1 MARPLRIE
9 YEGAFYHVTARGNE
23 RKKIFLSKRDHQK
36 FLEYLSEARDK
47 YRFILHA
54 YVIMGNHYHL
64 IIETPEGNLSRIMH
78 YINSSYTTYTN
89 VKRKRNGHL
98 FQGRYRAIIVDKDS
112 YLLELSRYLHLNPVR
127 AKMAQ
132 HPGEYLQS
140 SYRAYVS
147 NGPTAVVST
156 DTILG
161 MLGGDPSTA
170 KERYRS
176 FVESAIADDKVNP
189 FKNLYGGMILG
200 NERFIRT
207 VLDTVED
214 LQLQTE
220 QTSNRKELR
229 KVPVPEKLV
238 AAVAYHFG
246 STPEAVLKEQRS
258 MARKAFVYLVKKR
271 HRFSNREI
279 GELLG
284 CHSVSAATK
293 ICQSF
298 ECQMAIDSELQK
310 QIKSLESKLSTF

>member
-23 RKKIFLSKRDHQK
+23 RKKIFLSKRDHEK
-36 FLEYLSEARDK
+36 FLQYIDEARDK

-54 YVIMGNHYHL
+54 YVMMGNHYHL

-98 FQGRYRAIIVDKDS
+98 FQGRYKSIIVDKDS

-127 AKMAQ
+127 AKMVQ
-132 HPGEYLQS
+132 HPGEYLHS
-140 SYRAYVS
+140 SYRSYVS
-147 NGPTAVVST
+147 NVTDAVVST

-161 MLGGDPSTA
+161 MLSGDPSTA
-170 KERYRS
+170 KERYRG
-176 FVESAIADDKVNP
+176 FVENAIAEDKANP

-200 NERFIRT
+200 SERFIRT

-229 KVPVPEKLV
+229 KVPVPEELV
-238 AAVAYHFG
+238 AAVALHFG

-258 MARKAFVYLVKKR
+258 IARKAFVYLVKKR
-271 HRFSNREI
+271 HRFSNR
-279 GELLG
+279 
-284 CHSVSAATK
+284 T
-293 ICQSF
+293 
-298 ECQMAIDSELQK
+298 
-310 QIKSLESKLSTF
+310 IKGDRLVF

>member
-23 RKKIFLSKRDHQK
+23 RKKIFLSKRDQEK
-36 FLEYLSEARDK
+36 FLQYVTEARDK

-64 IIETPEGNLSRIMH
+64 VIETPEGNLSRIMH

-98 FQGRYRAIIVDKDS
+98 FQGRYKAIIVDKDS
-112 YLLELSRYLHLNPVR
+112 YLLEVSRYLHLNPVR
-127 AKMAQ
+127 ANMAQ
-132 HPGEYLQS
+132 HPEEYQYS
-140 SYRAYVS
+140 SYRSYIS
-147 NGPTAVVST
+147 SGPTAVVST

-170 KERYRS
+170 KERYRI
-176 FVESAIADDKVNP
+176 FVGNAFAADQTNP

-200 NERFIRT
+200 SERFIRT

-229 KVPVPEKLV
+229 KVPVPEELV
-238 AAVAYHFG
+238 AVVAYHFG
-246 STPEAVLKEQRS
+246 ATPEAVLKEQRS

-271 HRFSNREI
+271 HRYSNREI

-284 CHSVSAATK
+284 CHSISAATK
-293 ICQSF
+293 IYQSF
-298 ECQMAIDSELQK
+298 ERQMAIDSELQK
-310 QIKSLESKLSTF
+310 QMKTLESKLSTF